1 MNNKE
6 LLASFSKD
14 QLIELIG
21 IYSKNWLAMDG
32 VWFQS
37 VERKFGMDEAMFHD
51 VEIWKRFTVTE
62 ARRIKA
68 FLHLEEHP
76 GLEGLATA
84 LRLRFYGS
92 INEDSV
98 ELIYDNPENADGPGD
113 GEQTGEPEAQENA
126 GCQKAP
132 DNADGPSASKNTNAP
147 KASRL
152 VYTMVDCRVQTA
164 RAKKGMEF
172 HPCKPVGEV
181 EYSGFAKEIDDR
193 IVCRCLSC
201 YPDITDTGCCCKWE
215 FTYRDQ

>member
-98 ELIYDNPENADGPGD
+98 ELIYDDPENA
-113 GEQTGEPEAQENA
+113 ENSETSRNA
-126 GCQKAP
+126 GTAGTLIK
-132 DNADGPSASKNTNAP
+132 DSGV

-181 EYSGFAKEIDDR
+181 EYSGFAKEIDGR

-201 YPDITDTGCCCKWE
+201 YPEITDTGCCCKWE
-215 FTYRDQ
+215 FTYRNQ

>member
-98 ELIYDNPENADGPGD
+98 ELIYDNP
-113 GEQTGEPEAQENA
+113 
-126 GCQKAP
+126 
-132 DNADGPSASKNTNAP
+132 DNADGPAGPENAENSEVLENAGAAAALIKDSRT

-201 YPDITDTGCCCKWE
+201 YPEITDTACCCKWE